1 MADAIDQLID
11 DVLVD
16 AYGPDEQLWAFR
28 QAFEDTATFPFAGA
42 IAGAGI
48 DVTDID
54 YDGDDHRGL
63 LAVCRRDGQRHTVS
77 LLDVVP
83 TPSLTAATSQLID
96 AYRRW
101 AGAEPLPRSS
111 SPPVRPK
118 RTDEAN
124 RRKQPATP
132 SLDALH
138 DHERGEVLIAL
149 LGAHPELLTDAEHL
163 AVEIVT
169 GVLSEAVADNVVM
182 ALANIPLDDLTARAG
197 SNHGGYTE
205 PHVAAWQ
212 LLESALDPFLADVR
226 RLATLG
232 HTGAATTTAA
242 GILAGLHQ
250 LPEPEVGSVLAYA
263 GPDTV
268 EHLAENVLELA
279 DDLGLDVSF
288 DDQP

>member
-1 MADAIDQLID
+1 MADAIDQLIE
-11 DVLVD
+11 DVVVD

-28 QAFEDTATFPFAGA
+28 QAFEDTATFPFAA
-42 IAGAGI
+42 TIAGADI

-63 LAVCRRDGQRHTVS
+63 LAVCRRDGQSHTVS

-83 TPSLTAATSQLID
+83 TPSLTAVTRQLID

-101 AGAEPLPRSS
+101 AGAEPLPRPGG
-111 SPPVRPK
+111 PPVRPK
-118 RTDEAN
+118 RTDRTT

-132 SLDALH
+132 TLDTLH
-138 DHERGEVLIAL
+138 DHERGEVLLAL
-149 LGAHPELLTDAEHL
+149 LGSHPELLTEAEDL
-163 AVEIVT
+163 AIEIVT

-197 SNHGGYTE
+197 SHRGGYTE
-205 PHVAAWQ
+205 PHEAAWQ
-212 LLESALDPFLADVR
+212 LLETALDPFLADVR
-226 RLATLG
+226 RLATLD
-232 HTGAATTTAA
+232 HTGAATAKAA
-242 GILAGLHQ
+242 GILTGLHQ
-250 LPEPEVGSVLAYA
+250 LPEPQDGSVLAYA

-268 EHLAENVLELA
+268 EHLAENVLGLA